1 MSERY
6 RIEDSNDLD
15 GFTNWCLDR
24 LSNPKSVSWIDID
37 QKETAEEMI
46 PILIEKFEQLQI
58 KHNAAGTLPS
68 PSESGELWNDFIQL
82 QTKGKEDSWHC
93 WRTDDVALNDS
104 NGNPVGY
111 GGSNL
116 LSSRLLSSSSLIQHH
131 YSDPD
136 SMEPIILD
144 VNAVEQGNQ
153 KMYIGHATACELDA
167 ISMVPWI
174 DPSMTSADFGRKMLE
189 GLMSNQEWQRV
200 VSQKRVLAIRDFA
213 NAEDSYIFNPVL
225 LYLDLTNDHVHEV
238 KPLNGK
244 GKIQVDFSFL
254 SKRSDG
260 WTDYVPKPKNTDT
273 RPLWIIDGQ
282 HRVRGFGAS
291 ERGAHMPLPYVLIVS
306 RDGDDPVET
315 ERLVAK
321 VFTEINTM
329 SVPIDDLHQIYL
341 RYKFGM
347 KGSSRTTDYSW
358 DENGEP
364 TADSRPQRRAYELAL
379 HMASSRDSP
388 LYNMI
393 EFQRPANRVRRA
405 HHYVV
410 NSKNWVN
417 STSKYFRNGIYSDW
431 ASDDYANVEFF
442 NFFRAFERVCSN
454 HDWMDNL
461 PRWEVG
467 ATKKKPF
474 LQFDGPFLV
483 LLEIYQEVVELI
495 INNEKISRP
504 IEISRFE
511 DLLNPLQTV
520 DWRSPSLH
528 ESSLKGRNNTNIR
541 HLNLWIMNSLKQGYC
556 GTVEEIMSNQ
566 FPSVIGKGLIS
577 APLPPNPENVSDVS
591 WPGLMDLVIEAK
603 LPDNALDIS
612 WTVRFYKPNGVEEWT
627 IPNTSLSKRDS
638 GKIKCLTI
646 KLSDLPEGCN
656 KLTVA
661 ARSING
667 IGPGIMESPLT
678 FNVG

>member
-1 MSERY
+1 
-6 RIEDSNDLD
+6 
-15 GFTNWCLDR
+15 
-24 LSNPKSVSWIDID
+24 
-37 QKETAEEMI
+37 
-46 PILIEKFEQLQI
+46 
-58 KHNAAGTLPS
+58 
-68 PSESGELWNDFIQL
+68 
-82 QTKGKEDSWHC
+82 
-93 WRTDDVALNDS
+93 
-104 NGNPVGY
+104 
-111 GGSNL
+111 
-116 LSSRLLSSSSLIQHH
+116 
-131 YSDPD
+131 
-136 SMEPIILD
+136 
-144 VNAVEQGNQ
+144 
-153 KMYIGHATACELDA
+153 
-167 ISMVPWI
+167 
-174 DPSMTSADFGRKMLE
+174 
-189 GLMSNQEWQRV
+189 
-200 VSQKRVLAIRDFA
+200 
-213 NAEDSYIFNPVL
+213 
-225 LYLDLTNDHVHEV
+225 
-238 KPLNGK
+238 
-244 GKIQVDFSFL
+244 
-254 SKRSDG
+254 
-260 WTDYVPKPKNTDT
+260 
-273 RPLWIIDGQ
+273 
-282 HRVRGFGAS
+282 
-291 ERGAHMPLPYVLIVS
+291 MPLPYVLIVS

-379 HMASSRDSP
+379 HMASTRDSP

-528 ESSLKGRNNTNIR
+528 S
-541 HLNLWIMNSLKQGYC
+541 Y
-556 GTVEEIMSNQ
+556 
-566 FPSVIGKGLIS
+566 
-577 APLPPNPENVSDVS
+577 
-591 WPGLMDLVIEAK
+591 
-603 LPDNALDIS
+603 
-612 WTVRFYKPNGVEEWT
+612 
-627 IPNTSLSKRDS
+627 
-638 GKIKCLTI
+638 
-646 KLSDLPEGCN
+646 
-656 KLTVA
+656 
-661 ARSING
+661 
-667 IGPGIMESPLT
+667 
-678 FNVG
+678 